1 MKVIRLFCVLALTF
15 KAWMQRNNH
24 SYVSDF
30 PYVDNAKIHTKYL
43 VKFIGLNYTD
53 PKVSS
58 STVQLRT

>member
-1 MKVIRLFCVLALTF
+1 
-15 KAWMQRNNH
+15 MQRNNH
-24 SYVSDF
+24 PYASDF